1 MFSSFGYSL
10 TPSSLLARN
19 MNLSPNAMKPFPYFR
34 TTIGEAWNLE
44 IDEIAKKLANL
55 FKNMNPSLDES
66 HGKEN

>member
-19 MNLSPNAMKPFPYFR
+19 MNLSPNAMKPFPYFK

-44 IDEIAKKLANL
+44 IDEIAKKISE
-55 FKNMNPSLDES
+55 SL
-66 HGKEN
+66 